1 MAFEKILNTRI
12 ALKIDT
18 LENWLKSTLPLKKG
32 ELALATVAASAGT
45 GLTEPVIMIKVGEDG
60 VKTFKDLEWNVYAK
74 AADVLSACK
83 DEASLKTFIN
93 GVIADA
99 GIATNEAMEAL
110 AGRVT
115 TAEGKITTLEGNITT
130 LNGEGEGSVTK
141 KIADAIAALKLGETY
156 EVKGE
161 AAKVQGELNSY
172 KESNDIALA
181 NVKATAEAAYVKPVT
196 GIAKSDLEAG
206 VQASLGKADTAL
218 QSHQDISHLAVKS
231 EVETELGKKVDK
243 TVYEGKVGELETAI
257 GKKVEKVEG
266 KSLVLD
272 TEITKLAGVSE
283 GANKVEGST
292 VNGKIKIDGVETVV
306 YTHPANHTISEVTG
320 LQDALD
326 GKQAA
331 GNYSVEGHKHE
342 IGDVN
347 GLQDALDGKQ
357 VAGDYATKTE
367 AQGYA
372 DAKDEAIAEAKKA
385 GTDAQAEVDAL
396 ELYVGTFTASEGVD
410 TVVKYIDAKTAN
422 IASDER
428 VSGIENRVK
437 AIEDDYLVEADKT
450 ELSGLITAEKERA
463 EGIEG
468 GLRTDVDAIK
478 GDYLK
483 GADKTELEGKITAE
497 ENRAKGVEESLQTQI
512 NTIMNNP
519 DAEGAINSINEFT
532 QYVKDHGEIAEGFRT
547 DINKNKE
554 DIAAINNA
562 ETGILKQAKDY
573 ADGLAGNYAEAE
585 HDHVV
590 ADITDFETVV
600 EARITAKGY
609 ATTGYADQAE
619 AGAKTYADGLNTA
632 MDTRVKVLEGIN
644 HDAYKGADETVLQ
657 SAKDYA
663 DGLADNYAAA
673 EHTHTKS
680 EITDFAH
687 THEIGEVNGL
697 QGKLDLK
704 ANDADLKAVAK
715 SGLIDDLS
723 IGEGTVLVFDCGDSN
738 I

>member
-74 AADVLSACK
+74 SSDVLAACK
-83 DEASLKTFIN
+83 SEASLKTFIN

-99 GIATNEAMEAL
+99 GIATNDAMEAL

-115 TAEGKITTLEGNITT
+115 IVETKSGNNETAIAT
-130 LNGEGEGSVTK
+130 LNGEGEGSVAK
-141 KIADAIAALKLGETY
+141 KIADAIAALKLSETY

-161 AAKVQGELNSY
+161 AAKVQDELNSY

-196 GIAKSDLEAG
+196 GIAKTDLSAE
-206 VQASLGKADTAL
+206 VQTSLGKADTAL

-243 TVYEGKVGELETAI
+243 TVYEGKVSELETAI
-257 GKKVEKVEG
+257 GGKVEKVEG

-306 YTHPANHTISEVTG
+306 YTHPEKHAISEVTG

-331 GNYSVEGHKHE
+331 GNYSEVGHKHE

-372 DAKDEAIAEAKKA
+372 NAKDEAIAEAKKA
-385 GTDAQAEVDAL
+385 GTDAQA
-396 ELYVGTFTASEGVD
+396 
-410 TVVKYIDAKTAN
+410 
-422 IASDER
+422 
-428 VSGIENRVK
+428 
-437 AIEDDYLVEADKT
+437 
-450 ELSGLITAEKERA
+450 
-463 EGIEG
+463 
-468 GLRTDVDAIK
+468 DVDAIK
-478 GDYLK
+478 ADYLK
-483 GADKTELEGKITAE
+483 GEDKTELEGKITANSNAIERLTNGVSAE
-497 ENRAKGVEESLQTQI
+497 EIDGVNDLINYVNTHGPEVKG
-512 NTIMNNP
+512 M
-519 DAEGAINSINEFT
+519 
-532 QYVKDHGEIAEGFRT
+532 
-547 DINKNKE
+547 KE
-554 DIAAINNA
+554 DIKANSDAIEAINN
-562 ETGILKQAKDY
+562 ETTGILAEAKGY
-573 ADGLAGNYAEAE
+573 ADGLAGNYAE
-585 HDHVV
+585 
-590 ADITDFETVV
+590 
-600 EARITAKGY
+600 
-609 ATTGYADQAE
+609 
-619 AGAKTYADGLNTA
+619 
-632 MDTRVKVLEGIN
+632 
-644 HDAYKGADETVLQ
+644 
-657 SAKDYA
+657 
-663 DGLADNYAAA
+663 A

-697 QGKLDLK
+697 QGALDLK

-723 IGEGTVLVFDCGDSN
+723 IGEGTILVFDCGNSVV
-738 I
+738 

>member
-32 ELALATVAASAGT
+32 EIALATTAASAGT

-74 AADVLSACK
+74 AADVLGACK
-83 DEASLKTFIN
+83 TEEGLRAFVN

-99 GIATNEAMEAL
+99 GIASDEAMQEL

-130 LNGEGEGSVTK
+130 LNGEGEGSVAK
-141 KIADAIAALKLGETY
+141 KITDAIAALKLGETY

-161 AAKVQGELNSY
+161 AAKVQGELNTY
-172 KESNDIALA
+172 KEANDIALA
-181 NVKATAEAAYVKPVT
+181 NVKATAEAAYVKPAT

-243 TVYEGKVGELETAI
+243 TTYEGKIGELETAI
-257 GKKVEKVEG
+257 GGKVEKVEG

-272 TEITKLAGVSE
+272 TEIAKLTTVSE

-306 YTHPANHTISEVTG
+306 YTHPANHSISEISG

-342 IGDVN
+342 ISDVN

-357 VAGDYATKTE
+357 VAGDYATKAE
-367 AQGYA
+367 AQEYA
-372 DAKDEAIAEAKKA
+372 NAKDEAIAEAKKA

-428 VSGIENRVK
+428 VGGIEDRLEVV
-437 AIEDDYLVEADKT
+437 EGDYLKGADKT
-450 ELSGLITAEKERA
+450 EVVGLINAEKERA

-468 GLRTDVDAIK
+468 GLETRLAVVE

-483 GADKTELEGKITAE
+483 ASDKTELQ
-497 ENRAKGVEESLQTQI
+497 NQI
-512 NTIMNNP
+512 NTILNNP
-519 DAEGAINSINEFT
+519 DTEGVINSINEFT
-532 QYVKDHGEIAEGFRT
+532 QYIEDHGEIAEGFRT
-547 DINKNKE
+547 DIDANAK
-554 DIAAINNA
+554 AIGDL
-562 ETGILKQAKDY
+562 ETSV
-573 ADGLAGNYAEAE
+573 GNIY
-585 HDHVV
+585 
-590 ADITDFETVV
+590 ETKSD
-600 EARITAKGY
+600 ATAKLG
-609 ATTGYADQAE
+609 E
-619 AGAKTYADGLNTA
+619 AKTYADGLNTA
-632 MDTRVKVLEGIN
+632 MDNRVKVLEAIDHNAYAGADEEVLADAKEYADGLNTAMDGRVKVLEAID
-644 HDAYKGADETVLQ
+644 HEAYKGADATL
-657 SAKDYA
+657 
-663 DGLADNYAAA
+663 
-673 EHTHTKS
+673 KS
-680 EITDFAH
+680 ELQV
-687 THEIGEVNGL
+687 EIDADVKVVSDALEAYKTSNNAEVA
-697 QGKLDLK
+697 KK

-723 IGEGTVLVFDCGDSN
+723 IGEGTVLVFDCGTSV
-738 I
+738 